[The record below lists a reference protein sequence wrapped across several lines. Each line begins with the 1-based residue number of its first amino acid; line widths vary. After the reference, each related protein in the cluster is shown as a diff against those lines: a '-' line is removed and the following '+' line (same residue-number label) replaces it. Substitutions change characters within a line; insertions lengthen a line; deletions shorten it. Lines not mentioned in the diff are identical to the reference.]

1 MKNYLSS
8 FNDQKSF
15 QVNAITLASKS
26 LRNSKKVKKILELI
40 LAFGNYMN
48 STKKGP
54 CYGFRLQSLDS
65 LPITKSRDKRTNIVH
80 YLSELVQRK
89 YPELANFPS
98 EVREN
103 NSSSVTQI
111 DFKVFF
117 CNQKEKVSKI
127 NLIV

>member
-1 MKNYLSS
+1 MISYIT
-8 FNDQKSF
+8 DQISF

-98 EVREN
+98 EVREKN
-103 NSSSVTQI
+103 DSFVTQI
-111 DFKVFF
+111 DFKVFLQSERESF
-117 CNQKEKVSKI
+117 KN
-127 NLIV
+127 